1 MTGKYTQTDHMP
13 AVVLDFLEQGQGAAL
28 GTVISTWGSAP
39 RPAGS
44 QLAIAADG
52 TFFGSASGGC
62 VEGAVILAAQEAI
75 KDGQCRILEYGVADA
90 DAFAV
95 GLACGGNIQILV
107 EPVGVGNGP
116 GVDVIR
122 TVSAAFKNRRPV
134 GCQVNLTT
142 WARTIIQPDDPDY
155 ADLFVHDKPALGDG
169 LFTQIFNPPLKMIIV
184 GAVHITQ
191 SLSAMAR
198 MAGYAVFL
206 VDPRESFASK
216 TRFPDDVFVDAWPN
230 EALNQIGLDAR
241 TAVITLTH
249 DPKIDMPALETAL
262 KSDAFYIGSLGSKR
276 THAKRVAE
284 LQDAGFTD
292 AKIARIHGPIGLDI
306 GSTSPAEI
314 AISIMAEVTDRLRNP
329 ETVS

>member
-1 MTGKYTQTDHMP
+1 MTIKHTQTDHMP

-28 GTVISTWGSAP
+28 TTVISTWGSAP

-44 QLAIAADG
+44 QLAIATDG
-52 TFFGSASGGC
+52 TFFGSVSGGC

-75 KDGQCRILEYGVADA
+75 EDGQSRVLDYGVADA

-95 GLACGGNIQILV
+95 GLACGGNIRILV

-116 GVDVIR
+116 DVDLIQTIV
-122 TVSAAFKNRRPV
+122 TSFKGREPI
-134 GCQVNLTT
+134 GYQVDLNT
-142 WARTIIQPDDPDY
+142 WARRIVKPRDMKH
-155 ADLFVHDKPALGDG
+155 ADLFLRDKPALADDV
-169 LFTQIFNPPLKMIIV
+169 FTQIFNPPLKMIIV

-191 SLSAMAR
+191 FLSAIAR
-198 MAGYAVFL
+198 MAGYTVFL
-206 VDPRESFASK
+206 VDPRDSFASK

-284 LQDAGFTD
+284 LEDTGFTD
-292 AKIARIHGPIGLDI
+292 AEIVRIHGPIGLDI

-314 AISIMAEVTDRLRNP
+314 AISIMAEVTDRLRKS
-329 ETVS
+329 EAVL